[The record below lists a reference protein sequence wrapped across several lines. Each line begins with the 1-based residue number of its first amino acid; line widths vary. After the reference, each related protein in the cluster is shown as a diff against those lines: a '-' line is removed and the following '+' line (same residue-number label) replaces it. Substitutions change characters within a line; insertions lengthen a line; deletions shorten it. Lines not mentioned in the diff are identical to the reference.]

1 MDIQRKLLGF
11 LRARNEKILLRSE
24 IKAMG
29 NTSDLDQALI
39 ALLNQGY
46 LEQVNDDVYAFTD
59 KISGAKADDAVNR
72 PAKLTGHIYPNT
84 SNPDTAVSR
93 YVRALANRH
102 KVHYEPTFSDR
113 WASSVTRL
121 ADDDVKSDKTD
132 DLLVALRRA
141 GKLSPKDMTK
151 LVISHHREARR
162 V

>member
-24 IKAMG
+24 IKDVG
-29 NTSDLDQALI
+29 NSSDLDQALI

-59 KISGAKADDAVNR
+59 KTSGAKTDDTVGR
-72 PAKLTGHIYPNT
+72 PTKLTGHSYPNT

-102 KVHYEPTFSDR
+102 KVHYEPTYSDR
-113 WASSVTRL
+113 WARSVTRL